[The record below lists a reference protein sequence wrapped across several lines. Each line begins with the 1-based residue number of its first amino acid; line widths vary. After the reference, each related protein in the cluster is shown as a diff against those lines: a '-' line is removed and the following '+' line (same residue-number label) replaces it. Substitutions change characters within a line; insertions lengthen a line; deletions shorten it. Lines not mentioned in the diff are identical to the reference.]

1 MNVANNRQNLAK
13 KKNNVRQDLAKE
25 IKWMENDNG
34 F

>member
-1 MNVANNRQNLAK
+1 MNVANNRQTLAK
-13 KKNNVRQDLAKE
+13 KKKNRQDLAKE

>member
-1 MNVANNRQNLAK
+1 MNVANGQNLG
-13 KKNNVRQDLAKE
+13 KKNKNRQDLAKE

>member
-1 MNVANNRQNLAK
+1 MNVANGQNLEKKNKNRQE
-13 KKNNVRQDLAKE
+13 LAKE

>member
-13 KKNNVRQDLAKE
+13 NKNKNRQDLAKE